1 MKPFKKSCAIIKGE
15 KEIVSKRESTSFST
29 VFWVKK
35 KYALLC
41 FSYFSQFSQT
51 SVFFF
56 LRLTK
61 KSHLQL

>member
-35 KYALLC
+35 VCFTLLFLLFTVLSDFC
-41 FSYFSQFSQT
+41 I
-51 SVFFF
+51 FF